1 MGMRQTDRQR
11 KKDIKKEKDFEKEKD
26 IKKEKDFEILRRA
39 PSESNFH
46 NIIFED
52 DFLYCDQV
60 YKGFFLTEME
70 I

>member
-11 KKDIKKEKDFEKEKD
+11 KKD

-52 DFLYCDQV
+52 DFFYCDQV

>member
-11 KKDIKKEKDFEKEKD
+11 KKD

-60 YKGFFLTEME
+60 YKGFSLTEME

>member
-1 MGMRQTDRQR
+1 MRDGNETDRQR
-11 KKDIKKEKDFEKEKD
+11 KKDIKKEIDF
-26 IKKEKDFEILRRA
+26 KKERDFEILRRA

-52 DFLYCDQV
+52 DFFYCGQI
-60 YKGFFLTEME
+60 YESFFLTEME

>member
-1 MGMRQTDRQR
+1 MGMRQTDRHR
-11 KKDIKKEKDFEKEKD
+11 KKD

-46 NIIFED
+46 NIIFEN
-52 DFLYCDQV
+52 DFFYCGQI
-60 YKGFFLTEME
+60 YESFFLTEME